1 MRSTPT
7 RRSKYRGSSG
17 KRFWILGLLV
27 VLFAG
32 GIFFGLYMN
41 HLSQEDV
48 GTANEENNE
57 ENNADN
63 GEDNDAND
71 EVNDEENEPEPE
83 PEETFTEITL
93 AAAGDIMA
101 HSTQN
106 DSAYANGGGSYDFK
120 PMFEDVKSILSEADL
135 TLANF
140 ETTTGGADLGY
151 SGFPMFNSPDELID
165 AVSYAGVDV
174 LTTANNHSLDTRD
187 TGLIRTVK
195 QIRERGIDTV
205 GTYVDG
211 SEDRIVVKE
220 VGGIS
225 FGILS
230 YTETTNGL
238 GAQYDPE
245 YLDSILNLMTKENI
259 SRDIETA
266 KAADVDF
273 IITFMHWGE
282 EYMTEPNATQVEF
295 AEFMA
300 EEGVDLILGSHP
312 HVIQK
317 SDVIETGD
325 GAETYVIYSM
335 GNFIS
340 NQRVETLGEEYANTE
355 DGIIV
360 NFDIEKNDLTGETK
374 ITDVEYVP
382 TWVYRDREEGRETY
396 NYRILPIESFL
407 VDDAISDAY
416 KARMERSYESTIS
429 RMYDFPPVEW

>member
-48 GTANEENNE
+48 GTANEENNK

-63 GEDNDAND
+63 VENNGTND
-71 EVNDEENEPEPE
+71 EGNNEGNGLDPE

-101 HSTQN
+101 HDDQIE
-106 DSAYANGGGSYDFK
+106 SALVTDGAYDFN
-120 PMFEDVKSILSEADL
+120 PMFKDVKPILSEADL

-151 SGFPMFNSPDELID
+151 SGFPIFNSPDELID

-187 TGLIRTVK
+187 TGLIRTV
-195 QIRERGIDTV
+195 QEIRERGIDTV

-211 SEDRIVVKE
+211 SEERILVKD
-220 VGGIS
+220 VDGIT

-230 YTETTNGL
+230 YTESTNGL
-238 GAQYDPE
+238 GEQYDPE

-259 SRDIETA
+259 SRDIEAA

-282 EYMTEPNATQVEF
+282 EYMTEPNATQVEY

-317 SDVIETGD
+317 SDVIETED
-325 GAETYVIYSM
+325 GAETYVIYSL

-374 ITDVEYVP
+374 ITDVEYIP
-382 TWVYRDREEGRETY
+382 TWVYRGREEGRESC
-396 NYRILPIESFL
+396 NYCILPIENFL
-407 VDDAISDAY
+407 VDDAISDTY

-429 RMYDFPPVEW
+429 RMYDFSPVEL

>member
-1 MRSTPT
+1 MRWTPT

-48 GTANEENNE
+48 GTANEENNV
-57 ENNADN
+57 
-63 GEDNDAND
+63 NDSGND
-71 EVNDEENEPEPE
+71 EDEMRDEEDEPEPE
-83 PEETFTEITL
+83 REGTFTEITL

-101 HSTQN
+101 HDDQIE
-106 DSAYANGGGSYDFK
+106 SALVTDGVYDFN
-120 PMFEDVKSILSEADL
+120 PMFKDVKPILSEADL
-135 TLANF
+135 TLSNF

-151 SGFPMFNSPDELID
+151 SGFPIFNSPDELID

-187 TGLIRTVK
+187 TGLIRTV
-195 QIRERGIDTV
+195 QEIRERGIDTV

-211 SEDRIVVKE
+211 SEERILVKD
-220 VGGIS
+220 VDGIT

-230 YTETTNGL
+230 YTESTNGL
-238 GAQYDPE
+238 GEQYDPE

-259 SRDIETA
+259 SRDIEAA

-282 EYMTEPNATQVEF
+282 EYMTEPNATQVEY

-317 SDVIETGD
+317 SDVIETED
-325 GAETYVIYSM
+325 GAETYVIYSL

-374 ITDVEYVP
+374 ITDVEYIP

-396 NYRILPIESFL
+396 NYRIS
-407 VDDAISDAY
+407 
-416 KARMERSYESTIS
+416 
-429 RMYDFPPVEW
+429 